1 MRMLR
6 MAMRT
11 MMMMIMR
18 MMMTMIM
25 RTMMRMMTMTI
36 LIEDGVVVVAVVV
49 DGDDDDDKGAHEIG
63 SDAARR
69 PVANA
74 WDKNYRPGQH

>member
-1 MRMLR
+1 MTMIMWTMMRM
-6 MAMRT
+6 
-11 MMMMIMR
+11 MMMMIM
-18 MMMTMIM
+18 
-25 RTMMRMMTMTI
+25 
-36 LIEDGVVVVAVVV
+36 IEDGVVVVAVVV

>member
-6 MAMRT
+6 MIMRT
-11 MMMMIMR
+11 LMTMIMWTMMRMMMMIM
-18 MMMTMIM
+18 
-25 RTMMRMMTMTI
+25 
-36 LIEDGVVVVAVVV
+36 IEDGVVVVAVV

>member
-1 MRMLR
+1 MTMIMWTMMRM
-6 MAMRT
+6 
-11 MMMMIMR
+11 MMMMIM
-18 MMMTMIM
+18 
-25 RTMMRMMTMTI
+25 
-36 LIEDGVVVVAVVV
+36 IEDVVVVAVVV

>member
-1 MRMLR
+1 MTMIMWTMMRM
-6 MAMRT
+6 
-11 MMMMIMR
+11 MMMMIM
-18 MMMTMIM
+18 
-25 RTMMRMMTMTI
+25 
-36 LIEDGVVVVAVVV
+36 IEDGVVVAVVV

>member
-1 MRMLR
+1 
-6 MAMRT
+6 
-11 MMMMIMR
+11 
-18 MMMTMIM
+18 MTMIM
-25 RTMMRMMTMTI
+25 RTMMRMMTVTI
-36 LIEDGVVVVAVVV
+36 LIEDGVVVVAVV

>member
-1 MRMLR
+1 MTMIMWTMMRM
-6 MAMRT
+6 
-11 MMMMIMR
+11 MMMMIM
-18 MMMTMIM
+18 
-25 RTMMRMMTMTI
+25 
-36 LIEDGVVVVAVVV
+36 IEEGVVVAVVV